1 MGTHLGRRHASKT
14 AISSALNVVGC
25 IVDSSTTRDFPAAR
39 SAETQALSQ
48 WQNDCMQR
56 ALCKSLRNW
65 SPRKRASLVLRAAA
79 PASAACVSAPAEQAP
94 GCDAVVVAA
103 AAPAV
108 AQAARGASRLRALD
122 AADTRHVCPACSN
135 PVRGRCVRQ
144 HLGGC
149 APDALA
155 ALLAAS
161 SPPGAWPGPAQAL
174 ARVAAHDEATLATL
188 KALRYGDGLSLA
200 GCSAVLRVSQPRLR
214 ALLRRASLAIPL
226 VADAT
231 PLDVVFEDEYVL
243 GVCKPPG
250 LRACPVHRFEGHS
263 LLSRAIH
270 HVLPAPPP
278 KVVHRL
284 DEDTSGVTLFAKTAA
299 AAAHASASF
308 RAHAV
313 TKTYTAL
320 CLGTPPA
327 RVWAVDA
334 PIGRHGTHA
343 PARALSSSPDA
354 KAAFTRFEA
363 TSFRAASHGRPAACV
378 ITAWPEGGR
387 THQIRLHAAAS
398 GVPIVGDPFYG
409 PSPIDVAAA
418 AQMEWVATDDES
430 GSDGAAT
437 DATSPPSPPSSPPL
451 MYRQALHASSL
462 ELPHPALCDGST
474 LVLRAP
480 LLADMEEA
488 AAALGVGQ
496 PGCGLSLLSCQGGVR
511 LVWEEGTT
519 KPITYRD
526 DPRARACAAA
536 AAAEAAADEAA
547 AWGEVSA

>member
-1 MGTHLGRRHASKT
+1 
-14 AISSALNVVGC
+14 
-25 IVDSSTTRDFPAAR
+25 
-39 SAETQALSQ
+39 
-48 WQNDCMQR
+48 MQH

-65 SPRKRASLVLRAAA
+65 SPRKRDSLFAAA
-79 PASAACVSAPAEQAP
+79 PASADCVSAPAAQAP
-94 GCDAVVVAA
+94 GCDVVVVAA

-108 AQAARGASRLRALD
+108 PQAARGASRLRALD
-122 AADTRHVCPACSN
+122 AADTGHVCPVCSN

-161 SPPGAWPGPAQAL
+161 STPGAWPGPAHAL
-174 ARVAAHDEATLATL
+174 ALVAAHDEATLATL
-188 KALRYGDGLSLA
+188 KALRYGDGLSLGA
-200 GCSAVLRVSQPRLR
+200 RSAVLRVSQPRLR

-226 VADAT
+226 VADVT
-231 PLDVVFEDEYVL
+231 PLDVVFEDEHML

-320 CLGTPPA
+320 CVGTPPA

-343 PARALSSSPDA
+343 PVRALSSSPDA
-354 KAAFTRFEA
+354 KAAFTWFEVTA
-363 TSFRAASHGRPAACV
+363 FRAASHGRPAACV
-378 ITAWPEGGR
+378 ITAWPQGGR
-387 THQIRLHAAAS
+387 THQIRLHVAAS

-409 PSPIDVAAA
+409 PSPNDVAAA
-418 AQMEWVATDDES
+418 AQLGWVATDDES
-430 GSDGAAT
+430 GCA
-437 DATSPPSPPSSPPL
+437 DADDEEASSSPPPPSPPPL
-451 MYRQALHASSL
+451 MSRQALHACSL
-462 ELPHPALCDGST
+462 TLPHPGLIDGSV

-488 AAALGVGQ
+488 ATALGVGQ
-496 PGCGLSLLSCQGGVR
+496 PGCGLSLLSCQDGVR

-536 AAAEAAADEAA
+536 AAAEVAADEAA
-547 AWGEVSA
+547 ADDAAFGGERGT